1 MTSKGIEELTDSEMK
16 EIFKKAKNIAVV
28 GLSSKTDRP
37 SYGVA
42 EYLQKK
48 GYKIYPVNPS
58 ESEVLGEKAYPDLK
72 SLPVIPD
79 IVDIFRK
86 TDTVLA
92 VVDEAIEVGA
102 KFLWFQLG
110 VANLTSLEKAKNSD
124 ITTVF
129 DKCIMVE
136 HRNLGL

>member
-1 MTSKGIEELTDSEMK
+1 MTNKGIEELTDSEMK